1 MVIERFRPGK
11 VKEIYE
17 RFDNKGRMLPEGVS
31 YLNSWTD
38 KNLKT
43 CYQVMESESLQKL
56 MEWTA
61 MWDDLVDF
69 EIIRVYSS
77 QEAKSKAL
85 G

>member
-11 VKEIYE
+11 VKEMYK
-17 RFDNKGRMLPEGVS
+17 RFDENGRMLPEGVT